1 MCGDCYIAEISLDPE
16 EFVEK
21 RCLNCGF
28 EDEEYGEAM
37 MLSRRHCL
45 QVESWY
51 LQEILKF
58 CSTTDELR
66 DYG

>member
-1 MCGDCYIAEISLDPE
+1 MCGDCCIAEISLAPE

-28 EDEEYGEAM
+28 EDEEYGEAV

-45 QVESWY
+45 IASR
-51 LQEILKF
+51 
-58 CSTTDELR
+58 ELVSSGNFKVLFYHR
-66 DYG
+66 